1 MKSLKFVLPCAAVL
15 FAAAPAT
22 ATPRFAC
29 ASLNDA
35 YSLAGMAND
44 YQTARKRAQLRA
56 DGRCFNVPAGRM
68 IVDHK
73 IADRGN
79 AISGHGGGAYA
90 CIRPRGKAAC
100 VWTF

>member
-22 ATPRFAC
+22 AAPRFAC

-35 YSLAGMAND
+35 YSLAGWPND
-44 YQTARKRAQLRA
+44 YRMARRKAQLRA

-73 IADRGN
+73 IADRGR
-79 AISGHGGGAYA
+79 SDGHGGGAYA
-90 CIRPRGKAAC
+90 CIRPRGASHCLWA
-100 VWTF
+100 F